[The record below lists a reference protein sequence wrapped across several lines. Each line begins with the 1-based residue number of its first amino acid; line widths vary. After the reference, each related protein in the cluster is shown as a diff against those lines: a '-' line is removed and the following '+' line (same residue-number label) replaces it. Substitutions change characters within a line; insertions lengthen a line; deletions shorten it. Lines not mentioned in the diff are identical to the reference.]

1 MARDSAGRIVA
12 GTSTGGISKQL
23 RGLIGDTPIIGAG
36 TWARD
41 GVVGISCTGDG
52 EAFVQGAVAHDVFA
66 RMAYGRQSIAE
77 AASSTFAAECD
88 TRGSTGG
95 LIAATGDGSVL
106 LCHNS
111 AMMLAAFS
119 QDGET
124 VTWV

>member
-1 MARDSAGRIVA
+1 M
-12 GTSTGGISKQL
+12 
-23 RGLIGDTPIIGAG
+23 
-36 TWARD
+36 
-41 GVVGISCTGDG
+41 
-52 EAFVQGAVAHDVFA
+52 AHDVFA

-88 TRGSTGG
+88 TRGCTGG
-95 LIAATGDGSVL
+95 LITVTGDGSVL

-119 QDGET
+119 QDDEI